1 MYKKGTGCFCFSFIP
16 GWHEKDCG
24 TVFLCETGRGDDL
37 FCEDMRKQEGKILEK
52 WRCSVCGYVHE
63 DFLPAGFQC
72 PLCEHGKEHFVKIE
86 GTETE
91 KPLKGTRSERNLEE
105 AFAVESQLRNKYIFF
120 AAAAKKEGYEQI
132 ASFFLRTAN
141 NEKEHARLWLKML
154 GGLGNTIDNLLH
166 AALGENYGWTNM
178 YNRMAHEADEEG
190 FHELAD
196 KFRGVAAV
204 EKRHEERFRKLMK
217 NVEVGK
223 VFEKNGVMIWECRS
237 CGHAMIGVR
246 APAVCPVCSCSQA
259 FFEIQ
264 AENY

>member
-1 MYKKGTGCFCFSFIP
+1 M
-16 GWHEKDCG
+16 
-24 TVFLCETGRGDDL
+24 
-37 FCEDMRKQEGKILEK
+37 EK